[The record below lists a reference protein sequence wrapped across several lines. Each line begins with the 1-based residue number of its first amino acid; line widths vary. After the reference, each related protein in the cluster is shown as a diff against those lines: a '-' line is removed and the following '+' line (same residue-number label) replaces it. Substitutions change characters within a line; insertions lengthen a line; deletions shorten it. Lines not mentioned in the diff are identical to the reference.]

1 VVNGQLSSNW
11 IERPYGRRKVLSDDG
26 KTIHQI
32 VVIEPGRNTG
42 KGASPDLLDEYGL
55 VGHPGILYEH
65 IDHEGFED
73 GGTAPEP
80 SLKYVGKSLDKST
93 KPVEFLFSKGS
104 SFYSVGMDEKK
115 LGYYHTLENI
125 SQRPIQLRIRAEK
138 IPG

>member
-1 VVNGQLSSNW
+1 M
-11 IERPYGRRKVLSDDG
+11 LSDDG
-26 KTIHQI
+26 KIIHQI

-42 KGASPDLLDEYGL
+42 RGASPELLDENGL

-73 GGTAPEP
+73 GGMTPEP
-80 SLKYVGKSLDKST
+80 SLKFVSRSLDKST
-93 KPVEFLFSKGS
+93 KPIEFLFSKGS

-125 SQRPIQLRIRAEK
+125 SQRPIQLWIRAEK
-138 IPG
+138 ITG